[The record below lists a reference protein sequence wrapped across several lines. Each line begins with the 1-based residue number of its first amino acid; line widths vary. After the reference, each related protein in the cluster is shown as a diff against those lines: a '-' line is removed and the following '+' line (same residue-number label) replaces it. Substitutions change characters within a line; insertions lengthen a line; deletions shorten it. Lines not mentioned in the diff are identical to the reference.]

1 MATSDSRRTK
11 VKRKDKDT
19 VTEKVED
26 KASDKEQKSKSW
38 LSNLAIFGD
47 SSSALVTSFFL
58 LVISIYAA
66 LWMDDGTQSIPP
78 DAYSKLGPVPAIDP
92 PRIFEIKADD
102 PPIVSSEMR
111 AAFEK
116 DGVIAVRGLLSA
128 DILSRLDVASNDLI
142 MEQKAKNK
150 NKEKPRGAF
159 TGQKKQTQFFSVK
172 QGAIFRDPPIIG
184 SEYNQTQSISPFVEV
199 SLLSRIPQIAA
210 DLLHLAD
217 DQNETMRMLRD
228 IFLAKDEE
236 EYICGWH
243 VDDTGF
249 WPATAEAPGVNAWIA
264 LDDMPTDLGGGFA
277 VAVGSHSAPWRE
289 EAYYITGATQTF
301 PKEGF
306 RSAGDMF
313 ERRTGNGT
321 CNVKNSA
328 PHLHR
333 RMEETQRIY
342 DVKRGDIIFH
352 TRWLFHRTVPFE
364 RDAVSE
370 RQAKSSEELLYR
382 RYSVRYGPGSSEIP
396 RGYGVEPSVLWDK
409 SNGGRTA
416 DEVSHKDGPWYPRVW
431 PSVDLE
437 ELRQVKYLVKEKI
450 PVAERRI
457 EVRKKEM
464 RPHRKKLTRQH

>member
-1 MATSDSRRTK
+1 MASVDSRRTK

-19 VTEKVED
+19 VTEKAED
-26 KASDKEQKSKSW
+26 QANDKEQQSRSW
-38 LSNLAIFGD
+38 SSNLAIFGD
-47 SSSALVTSFFL
+47 SSSALVASFL
-58 LVISIYAA
+58 LLLLSICVA
-66 LWMDDGTQSIPP
+66 LWVEDGTQSAPP
-78 DAYSKLGPVPAIDP
+78 DAYSKLGPVPVIDP
-92 PRIFEIKADD
+92 PRIFEIQADD
-102 PPIVSSEMR
+102 APIVSSEMR
-111 AAFEK
+111 DAFEK

-128 DILSRLDVASNDLI
+128 DLSSRLDAASNDLI

-150 NKEKPRGAF
+150 AKPL

-172 QGAIFRDPPIIG
+172 QGAIFRDSPIID
-184 SEYNQTQSISPFVEV
+184 SETNQPQSVSPFQEV
-199 SLLSRIPQIAA
+199 ALMSRIPQFVA

-217 DQNETMRMLRD
+217 GQNETMRMLRD

-249 WPATAEAPGVNAWIA
+249 WPATVEAPGVNAWVA
-264 LDDMPTDLGGGFA
+264 LDDMPIGLGGGFA
-277 VAVGSHSAPWRE
+277 LAIGSHSAPWRE
-289 EAYYITGATQTF
+289 EAYYVTGATHTF

-306 RSAGDMF
+306 KSASDML

-321 CNVKNSA
+321 CNVKTAA

-333 RMEETQRIY
+333 RMEETTRIY

-352 TRWLFHRTVPFE
+352 TRWLFHRTVPFD
-364 RDAVSE
+364 RDAVSQ
-370 RQAKSSEELLYR
+370 RQATSSEELLYR

-396 RGYGVEPSVLWDK
+396 RGYGVEPSVLWDE

-416 DEVSHKDGPWYPRVW
+416 DEVSHEDGPWYPRVW

-437 ELRQVKYLVKEKI
+437 ELRQVKFLVEEKM
-450 PVAERRI
+450 PVAERRL
-457 EVRKKEM
+457 EGRKKEM
-464 RPHRKKLTRQH
+464 RTYRKKLARQH

>member
-1 MATSDSRRTK
+1 MATVDSRRTK
-11 VKRKDKDT
+11 TKRKYKDAM
-19 VTEKVED
+19 TENAED
-26 KASDKEQKSKSW
+26 KANDEEQQSRSW
-38 LSNLAIFGD
+38 SSNLAIFGD
-47 SSSALVTSFFL
+47 SSSALVASFLL
-58 LVISIYAA
+58 LVISICVA
-66 LWMDDGTQSIPP
+66 LWIDDGTPSSPP
-78 DAYSKLGPVPAIDP
+78 DAYSKLGPVPVIDP
-92 PRIFEIKADD
+92 PRIFEIQADD

-111 AAFEK
+111 DAFEK

-128 DILSRLDVASNDLI
+128 DLLYRLDVASSDLI

-150 NKEKPRGAF
+150 EKPKGAL

-172 QGAIFRDPPIIG
+172 QRAIFRDSPIMD
-184 SEYNQTQSISPFVEV
+184 SETDQPKSVSPFLEV
-199 SLLSRIPQIAA
+199 ALLSRIPQFVA

-217 DQNETMRMLRD
+217 GQNETMRMLRD

-264 LDDMPTDLGGGFA
+264 LDDMPTELGGGFA
-277 VAVGSHSAPWRE
+277 LAIGSHSAPWRE
-289 EAYYITGATQTF
+289 EAYYVTGATHTF
-301 PKEGF
+301 PDEGF
-306 RSAGDMF
+306 KSAGDMI

-321 CNVKNSA
+321 CNVKTAA

-333 RMEETQRIY
+333 RMEETTRIY

-364 RDAVSE
+364 RDAVSQ

-396 RGYGVEPSVLWDK
+396 RGYGLEPSVLWDK
-409 SNGGRTA
+409 NNGGRTA

-437 ELRQVKYLVKEKI
+437 ELRQVKSLVEEMM
-450 PVAERRI
+450 PVAERRL

-464 RPHRKKLTRQH
+464 RPHRKKLARQH